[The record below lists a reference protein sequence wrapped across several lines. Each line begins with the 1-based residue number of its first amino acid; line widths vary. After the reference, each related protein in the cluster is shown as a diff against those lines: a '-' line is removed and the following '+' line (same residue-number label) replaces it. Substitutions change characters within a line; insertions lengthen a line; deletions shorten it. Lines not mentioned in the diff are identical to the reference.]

1 MTAEE
6 RLSQLELLVAES
18 LGVLDRHTAQLKQL
32 QNSVGQLISASSQ
45 HSDTLSF
52 LLREQLAMKGDIAE
66 MKGDI
71 AEMKGDI
78 AEIKSDIVE
87 MRTHQVSMDGKLDQI
102 LNLLQKPGA

>member
-71 AEMKGDI
+71 AE
-78 AEIKSDIVE
+78 IKSDIVE